1 MYFTEGLKPYNI
13 HVKKHKKKES
23 AIYSKTY
30 LLYTE
35 DTESICLTPPPQT
48 QDASKDNI

>member
-1 MYFTEGLKPYNI
+1 MGENLCISLRKPYNI
-13 HVKKHKKKES
+13 HVKKHQKKES

-35 DTESICLTPPPQT
+35 DT
-48 QDASKDNI
+48 